1 MKRRRL
7 LALVLA
13 ACSLALVAV
22 ACGGGDDGPS
32 ASGDTTGDSSGG
44 KPTKGGT
51 YRISTTQFNHTG
63 GFDPTGEYLGT
74 DLGLYSNLLVRTLV
88 GYEHKSGADGNK
100 VVPDLA
106 TDMGEVSED
115 GLTYTFTL
123 KDGVK
128 FSPPVNREVTSKDVV
143 YAFERIGT
151 EALVAQYG
159 FYYTVIKGMAEF
171 TAGDAKTISGIETPD
186 DKTIKFTLTQPT
198 GDFLFRLSMPA
209 AGPIPEE
216 VGKCFTKAGEYGRNV
231 ISSGPY
237 MFEGSDKVDISSC
250 ETIKPAKGNDPT
262 RRMMFVRN
270 PNYDPSTDGT
280 RPSYMDALEYTI
292 NTNPNDI
299 FNKIEAGELEGEEES
314 PPPRVLREY
323 STTSELKDRIHTEAG
338 DRTWYITM
346 NLTQPPFDD
355 LHVRKAA
362 NLIMDKAGLQRA
374 WGGPIRGDIAE
385 HIVPNTM
392 FNGDLDDYAPYGT
405 ENGAGDAAKAAEEM
419 KQSKYDTD
427 QDGKCDAPEC
437 SGVLFVNR
445 NVPPWTDMEP
455 VIEQSFAKL
464 GIELN
469 TREFEDAYP
478 IIQDATR
485 NVPLS
490 AVPGWGKDYA
500 DASTFMVLFDSRS
513 ILPQGN
519 VNYSLT
525 GLTPALAKKY
535 KISGTVANLPSVD
548 ADIDECNK
556 LLDDERLTCWEEL
569 DKKLTEEIVPWIPY
583 LDATNVDI
591 LGPAVTGYEY
601 DQFSG
606 TPAYSRVA
614 VDPSKQ
620 K

>member
-7 LALVLA
+7 LALVFA

-186 DKTIKFTLTQPT
+186 DKTIKFTLTKPT

-405 ENGAGDAAKAAEEM
+405 ENGAGDAAKATEEM

-535 KISGTVANLPSVD
+535 KISGNVANLPSVD

>member
-7 LALVLA
+7 LALALA
-13 ACSLALVAV
+13 ACALALVAA
-22 ACGGGDDGPS
+22 ACGGDDEPS
-32 ASGDTTGDSSGG
+32 GSSDTTGDSGG
-44 KPTKGGT
+44 GEPTKGGT

-74 DLGLYSNLLVRTLV
+74 DLGLFNNLLVRTLV
-88 GYEHKSGADGNK
+88 GYEHKSGAEGNA

-128 FSPPVNREVTSKDVV
+128 FSPPVNREVTSRDVA

-159 FYYTVIKGMAEF
+159 FYYTVIEGMEEF

-186 DKTIKFTLTQPT
+186 DKTITFTLTQPT

-231 ISSGPY
+231 VSSGPY
-237 MFEGSDKVDISSC
+237 MLEGSDEVDISSC
-250 ETIKPAKGNDPT
+250 KTIKPAKGNDPT

-270 PNYDPSTDGT
+270 PNYDPATDGT

-314 PPPRVLREY
+314 PPPRVLRKY
-323 STTSELKDRIHTEAG
+323 STTSELKDRLHTEAG

-374 WGGPIRGDIAE
+374 WGGPIRGEIAE
-385 HIVPNTM
+385 HIVPDTM

-405 ENGAGDAAKAAEEM
+405 PNGAGDAAKAAEEM

-455 VIEQSFAKL
+455 VIEQSFAKI

-469 TREFEDAYP
+469 TRQFEDAYP

-485 NVPLS
+485 NVPVS

-525 GLTPALAKKY
+525 GLTADYARKN
-535 KISGTVANLPSVD
+535 KISGNVENLPSVD

-556 LLDDERLTCWEEL
+556 LVDDERLTCWEDL
-569 DKKLTEEIVPWIPY
+569 DKKLMEEIVPWIPY
-583 LDATNVDI
+583 LDATNVDV
-591 LGPAVTGYEY
+591 LGPAVTAYEY

-606 TPAYSRVA
+606 TAAYSRVA